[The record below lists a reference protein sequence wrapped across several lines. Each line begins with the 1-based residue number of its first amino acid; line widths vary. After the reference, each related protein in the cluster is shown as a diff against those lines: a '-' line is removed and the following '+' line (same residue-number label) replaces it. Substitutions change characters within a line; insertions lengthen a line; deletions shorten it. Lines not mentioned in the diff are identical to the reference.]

1 MALVLH
7 TAAKVGSYDTTRD
20 LVEAG
25 FVIHTGGRCPLPYS
39 ARVELAWSDGTID
52 LKPSFAGFW
61 DRRWLPHHR
70 PAGQHI
76 VAYRLVQEK

>member
-39 ARVELAWSDGTID
+39 ARVD